1 MTVVQKVIYFYKD
14 KIRSTK
20 MRTLL
25 KEIIHCRN
33 GLHPGEGG
41 NEGEINEFE
50 EEFLKFI
57 IPQKRIWV

>member
-1 MTVVQKVIYFYKD
+1 
-14 KIRSTK
+14 